1 MRRVERKDTVWIAA
15 ETIGVQSLRVNRVCM
30 NVDVHGGCIHANSCM
45 WRSEETSHVPLH
57 LLPCL
62 SRLFCFPLL
71 PSVMAD
77 LLASRDSL
85 SASRLAIGT
94 LELQIYP
101 TLSGFYRGLRIL
113 NSSPRARKARILP
126 AEPSPQPLW
135 ILSLTAKHG
144 WVGRS

>member
-1 MRRVERKDTVWIAA
+1 MWIAA

-30 NVDVHGGCIHANSCM
+30 NVDVHEGCIQANSCM
-45 WRSEETSHVPLH
+45 WRSEEASHVALH

-71 PSVMAD
+71 HSVMAD

-85 SASRLAIGT
+85 SASHLAIGT
-94 LELQIYP
+94 LGLQICP
-101 TLSGFYRGLRIL
+101 TLSGFYRGFRIL
-113 NSSPRARKARILP
+113 NSSLRARKARILP
-126 AEPSPQPLW
+126 TEPSPQPLW